1 MACITRFSLGFME
14 LGPFCSKKSETLEA
28 IAYGS
33 MVFMEKSCGKA
44 SSGEKSFLLLLPNVE
59 SKAFLSENTS
69 EGYLR
74 VKRGRLLKHRI
85 D

>member
-1 MACITRFSLGFME
+1 ME

-59 SKAFLSENTS
+59 SKAFLSEIVF
-69 EGYLR
+69 R
-74 VKRGRLLKHRI
+74 VRVVHSSPPMSVWFSFLEIGSGI
-85 D
+85 